1 MIGRLVS
8 QALHNG
14 QICPCKHCIIYS
26 VRGQILELPFEI
38 LCTEQN
44 QAKLAVAIINPIL
57 LKKYLLSIYLNATL
71 LTVGL
76 WCDGIPEKF
85 FQKIDLFHN

>member
-1 MIGRLVS
+1 MADGNCCAEYAANSKFATVDHYIK
-8 QALHNG
+8 N
-14 QICPCKHCIIYS
+14 
-26 VRGQILELPFEI
+26 QILELPFEI